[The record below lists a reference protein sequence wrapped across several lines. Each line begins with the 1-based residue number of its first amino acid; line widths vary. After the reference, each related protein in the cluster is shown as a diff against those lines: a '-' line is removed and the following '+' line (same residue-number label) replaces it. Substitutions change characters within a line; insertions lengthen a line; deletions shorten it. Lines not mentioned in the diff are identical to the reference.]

1 MAFLRTPA
9 AADYLQSKYGI
20 GAAKTLNRYRVIGV
34 GPPFHKFGR
43 LVVYAP
49 ADLDAWAEAKMGPL
63 QRCTSDAPKRAAK
76 KANQEIAAE

>member
-20 GAAKTLNRYRVIGV
+20 GAAKTLDRYRVVGV
-34 GPPFHKFGR
+34 GPPFQKFGR

-49 ADLDAWAEAKMGPL
+49 ADLDAWAEAKMGPR
-63 QRCTSDAPKRAAK
+63 QSRTSDAPKRAA
-76 KANQEIAAE
+76 NQELAAAE